1 MPKVKEINHPC
12 HLLSLPSAKRFW
24 CRHCMTVFEDA
35 ITRWHHS
42 RSCRYG
48 AVNNFMKRREL
59 EVKALQNTAVLNPVE
74 ARIEQSIQ
82 MCDLATATTLS
93 TAGPS
98 DEPQIMPGSESF
110 NCLICHQKFASMEEM
125 RVHVKYPCSSSTVIT
140 SCAPHPRHSVPVFI
154 DALPTQTS
162 QWQLTS
168 QHQQNEVHPTA
179 TYVHANQS
187 QQLSS
192 YDIDIQSQEEVESQC
207 YDTDPTYTNNGNNT
221 TETLTPTNI
230 YVNEQGETVI
240 EVENL
245 DLNSEGGELS
255 LAHLLTQLSQQGI
268 VFDKTRSAELQGQ
281 HEVTVSV
288 DASNTFYTT
297 DDTCQQASAVSPMDE
312 EEGQPTAEDAA
323 NTLAQLAGFR
333 SFNRPA
339 QTQLHED
346 IQLHSEA
353 HPAYSYSCSANPNRQ
368 YATKADAHTNV
379 KYEYE
384 YSDSLSACDS
394 SIVSIQQIVPHQAIE
409 SASQDYE
416 HAHLEQSNEQQYC
429 NTSPNVVYATELN
442 TNLHHQIEVDREAV
456 ASIEGLK
463 HNIVVESDGTKSVLF
478 HYPIQSSEPRQLI
491 LTSADTSAHLVHG
504 TQAEYVVS
512 RDDKTENV
520 ELFLTSASEGNTYI
534 TALNTNIASDNQE
547 NTQSSLTV
555 QENAVE
561 NNLKTEYDEVTSQ
574 TISLQEYAD
583 TEGKTF
589 QFVSQTLSPQASHS
603 ADTELSLLE
612 VTNSCI
618 KQEAQVNDSSL
629 VGQTSSKE
637 VVNCKS
643 THDVLTDEI
652 AEHTSDIPV
661 TLAQILPTNTVSV

>member
-82 MCDLATATTLS
+82 MCDLATSSAVGS
-93 TAGPS
+93 AGPG
-98 DEPQIMPGSESF
+98 DEPQLVPVSDSF
-110 NCLICHQKFASMEEM
+110 NCLICHQKFATMEEM

-140 SCAPHPRHSVPVFI
+140 SCASHPRHSVPVFI
-154 DALPTQTS
+154 DAMPTQTS

-168 QHQQNEVHPTA
+168 QHQQHEMHSTA
-179 TYVHANQS
+179 TFVHTQS

-207 YDTDPTYTNNGNNT
+207 YDTEATYTSTGSST
-221 TETLTPTNI
+221 TETITPTNI

-245 DLNSEGGELS
+245 DLNSEVGELS

-297 DDTCQQASAVSPMDE
+297 DESSQQASAIDE

-333 SFNRPA
+333 SFSRSA
-339 QTQLHED
+339 QIQSHDELQLHPD
-346 IQLHSEA
+346 THATQT
-353 HPAYSYSCSANPNRQ
+353 YSYSSSANPNRQ
-368 YATKADAHTNV
+368 YTTKSYPHANV

-384 YSDSLSACDS
+384 YADSLSACDP
-394 SIVSIQQIVPHQAIE
+394 SIVSTQQIVLHQAIE

-416 HAHLEQSNEQQYC
+416 NVSLEQSSAQQYS
-429 NTSPNVVYATELN
+429 NNSPNGAYAAELN
-442 TNLHHQIEVDREAV
+442 THQQIELEREAV
-456 ASIEGLK
+456 ASIESLK
-463 HNIVVESDGTKSVLF
+463 ENFVVDADGAQSVLF
-478 HYPIQSSEPRQLI
+478 SYPIQSSESGQLI
-491 LTSADTSAHLVHG
+491 LNPAVTSAHLMHG
-504 TQAEYVVS
+504 EQAEYVVS
-512 RDDKTENV
+512 GEDKSGSV
-520 ELFLTSASEGNTYI
+520 ELYLTSSSEGNTYI
-534 TALNTNIASDNQE
+534 TALNANVASDSQE
-547 NTQSSLTV
+547 NTQPTV
-555 QENAVE
+555 ALDEAESHVE
-561 NNLKTEYDEVTSQ
+561 ECHELQAQ
-574 TISLQEYAD
+574 TISLQDFEDSESKAV
-583 TEGKTF
+583 
-589 QFVSQTLSPQASHS
+589 QFVSQTLTPQALHS
-603 ADTELSLLE
+603 VDTDLGMGE
-612 VTNSCI
+612 VTDSCI
-618 KQEAQVNDSSL
+618 KQEDQGNESSL
-629 VGQTSSKE
+629 VELTSIKE
-637 VVNCKS
+637 EVICQS
-643 THDVLTDEI
+643 LQDAPGDEI
-652 AEHTSDIPV
+652 AEQASDV
-661 TLAQILPTNTVSV
+661 EATLTQVLPTNNVSA